1 MQRDLLEHFQ
11 AFELLDDDEPMRGF
25 KRVVRCVLRDFAV
38 IMEHPD
44 FSFEKPLDLR
54 FAKSMVKTTSHVLG
68 TDTDVLFGYAEYSE
82 FSLLFGSADDEEGGG
97 RGMLSRIA
105 SNAAGKLS
113 LLLGDLALFDVHL
126 YQFPSPEL
134 AKAYFL
140 WRQRCH
146 LNLALDR
153 YVRHVFSGEAED
165 RDRVEMIIAD
175 FGEEEK
181 IEILAQ
187 HEVDFEALPGWQRN
201 GAGIYWQAGM
211 EDEEPALMVDTSL
224 PGGREYAEYLDMF
237 M

>member
-1 MQRDLLEHFQ
+1 MQGDLLEHFQ

-25 KRVVRCVLRDFAV
+25 KRVVRCVLRDFGT
-38 IMEHPD
+38 IMDHPD
-44 FSFEKPLDLR
+44 FSFEKPLDVR

-68 TDTDVLFGYAEYSE
+68 TDTDVLFGFAEYAE
-82 FSLLFGSADDEEGGG
+82 FSLLLGSVDEEEGGG
-97 RGMLSRIA
+97 RGLLSRIA

-134 AKAYFL
+134 AKAYFV
-140 WRQRCH
+140 WRQRAFQR
-146 LNLALDR
+146 LALDR
-153 YVRHVFSGEAED
+153 YLRHVFSAADED
-165 RDRVEMIIAD
+165 HDRAEMIIAD

-187 HEVDFEALPGWQRN
+187 HEVDFESLPGWQRT
-201 GAGIYWQAGM
+201 GAGIYWQAGV

-224 PGGREYAEYLDMF
+224 PGGQEYSEYLDMF